1 MSQTIATPP
10 SIHLGTEY
18 IGKPTSRVDGPAKV
32 TGAAKYAAEYNVP
45 DLLYGFIVNSPI
57 TKGKITRIHA
67 DEVLRI
73 PGVFQV
79 FSHENV
85 PSLAWFDRNYKDDV
99 APGGS
104 PFRPLHEPQIRFNMQ
119 PVALVVADTY
129 ELARYAASILVI
141 EYETEPH
148 DTDLETK
155 RNDGYKPGRGKTGWV
170 PPPPPRGNPKEAY
183 RHAPYQHEAEYT
195 HLAQHNNPMEMFAT
209 TVEWLNDG
217 NKMNV
222 FDKTQGAF
230 NVQQY
235 LTKIFGLSK
244 EEARVVSKYTGGG
257 FGSGLRPQHQ
267 LFMAVLAALELKRS
281 VRVSLTRQQMFS
293 LGHRPHTL
301 QYLKLG
307 ADETG
312 ALAAVHHA
320 ALGET
325 SRFEDFTENVV
336 NWSGMIYQCDN
347 VKLDYQI
354 AEIDVHTP
362 IDMRAPGA
370 ATGSFA
376 LESAMDEL
384 AYKAGVDPLE
394 FRLLNYA
401 DRDQNLKRPFSSKK
415 LRECYHQGAAKFGW
429 EKRSPQPRSMRE
441 GNWLVG
447 YGMATGVWDATQQKA
462 AAKASFDADGRLT
475 VSSASND
482 IGTGTYTIMTQI
494 AAHTLG
500 LPLEAVTFVLGDTN
514 LPEAPVQGGSWTAAS
529 VGTAVQ
535 AVCRAIGVKLLK
547 LAQKME
553 NSPLKG
559 VKFEDVQ
566 FVDGQIRLNE
576 AIDQSVVIRDILP
589 ATGETSLEAETST
602 MPNPVTQ
609 LIHSL
614 HAHNAVF
621 VEVKVDEDL
630 GTVHVTRV
638 VNAVAAGRILNPK
651 TARSQVLGSVV
662 WGISMALMEHS
673 VMDHGFG
680 RYMNHNLA
688 EYHIP
693 VSADIHDIEVIL
705 VEEEDDQ
712 VNPLGVKGIGEVG
725 FLGVAAAIAN
735 AVFHA
740 TGKRVRNLP
749 VSLDKL
755 L

>member
-1 MSQTIATPP
+1 MSQTIATSP
-10 SIHLGTEY
+10 SIHLGTDY

-32 TGAAKYAAEYNVP
+32 TGAAKYAAEFNVP
-45 DLLYGFIVNSPI
+45 GLLYGYIVSSPI
-57 TKGKITRIHA
+57 AKGKITKIHA
-67 DEVLRI
+67 EPVLTL
-73 PGVFQV
+73 PGVVRV

-85 PSLAWFDRNYKDDV
+85 PSLAWFDRSYKDDV

-104 PFRPLHEPQIRFNMQ
+104 PFRPLHEPKIRFSQQ
-119 PVALVVADTY
+119 PVALVVADTF
-129 ELARYAASILVI
+129 ELARYAASVLEI
-141 EYETEPH
+141 EYETEAH

-155 RNDGYKPGRGKTGWV
+155 RDNGYEPARGKLGWV
-170 PPPPPRGNPKEAY
+170 PPPPPRGNSNDAY
-183 RHAPYQHEAEYT
+183 HNAPHQHEAEYI
-195 HLAQHNNPMEMFAT
+195 HLAQHSNPMEMFAT

-217 NKMNV
+217 QKMNI
-222 FDKTQGAF
+222 FDKTQGAY
-230 NVQQY
+230 NVQSY
-235 LTKIFGLSK
+235 ITKVFGLSK
-244 EEARVVSKYTGGG
+244 EEARVISKYTGGG

-267 LFMAVLAALELKRS
+267 VFLAVLAALDLQRS

-301 QYLKLG
+301 QYLKLA
-307 ADETG
+307 ADDNG
-312 ALAAVHHA
+312 ALAAVQHA
-320 ALGET
+320 ALAET

-336 NWSGMIYQCDN
+336 NWSGMLYQCEN
-347 VKLDYQI
+347 VKLDYQL
-354 AEIDVHTP
+354 AEIDANSP

-384 AYKAGVDPLE
+384 AYKVGIDPLE

-401 DRDQNLKRPFSSKK
+401 DRDQNLKKPFSSKK

-429 EKRSPQPRSMRE
+429 DKRTPKPRSMRE
-441 GNWLVG
+441 GNWLIG
-447 YGMATGVWDATQQKA
+447 YGMATGVWDATQLNA
-462 AAKASFDADGRLT
+462 SAKACFDADGRLT

-494 AAHTLG
+494 AAQTLG

-514 LPEAPVQGGSWTAAS
+514 LPEAPVQGGSMTAAT

-535 AVCRAIGVKLLK
+535 AVCRAIGEKLLK
-547 LAQKME
+547 LAQQMAD
-553 NSPLKG
+553 SPLKG
-559 VKFEDVQ
+559 ANFEDVQ
-566 FVDGQIRLNE
+566 FVNGQIRRNE
-576 AIDQSVVIRDILP
+576 DTKQSVVIRDILP
-589 ATGETSLEAETST
+589 AAGEAQVEAETST
-602 MPNPVTQ
+602 LPDLLKQ
-609 LIHSL
+609 SHYSL
-614 HAHNAVF
+614 HSHNAVF
-621 VEVKVDEDL
+621 AEVKVDEDL

-662 WGISMALMEHS
+662 WGISMALMEES
-673 VMDHGFG
+673 MMDHGFG

-693 VSADIHDIEVIL
+693 VNADIHNIEVIL
-705 VEEEDDQ
+705 VEEEDDI
-712 VNPLGVKGIGEVG
+712 VNPLGVKGIGEIG
-725 FLGVAAAIAN
+725 LLGVAAAIAN

-749 VSLDKL
+749 VSIDKL
-755 L
+755 V